1 MSFKAVDTK
10 AYADIKNLFLLMA
23 APGAEKG
30 SLSGDEDSCDSEDG
44 LPPLEKNIN
53 HLNLQESDE
62 ESE

>member
-1 MSFKAVDTK
+1 MLILKICSCSWLPAS
-10 AYADIKNLFLLMA
+10 
-23 APGAEKG
+23 GAEKG

-44 LPPLEKNIN
+44 LPPLEKNMN